1 MSDPLRFVNHRLE
14 DYAMQVTFEPS
25 EGTGT
30 VVYNLSLIHQQDL
43 DYALS
48 MFKATYE
55 AGVSPSGLIRVLW
68 EGETND
74 GYTIPEGHCGLL
86 TLCST
91 TLDGLLIKRGIP
103 FNPIGGGVVE
113 ISENIPRRFTHL
125 IKYEYTTIDPLQ
137 VLVSQE
143 ITSVQNVMRN
153 GTGSLLGNIRECHM
167 EAEDQVEEILEELN
181 ESYFTGILDLGLPN
195 TACLGVAVDPQYMG
209 VAALGGTNW
218 IAALREEGI
227 FVRMQAM
234 KGVTDI
240 ARMEFITEIDLS
252 TSRFKS

>member
-1 MSDPLRFVNHRLE
+1 MSDPLRFVSHRIE
-14 DYAMQVTFEPS
+14 DYAMQVTFEPA

-30 VVYNLSLIHQQDL
+30 VVYNLSLIHQEDL
-43 DYALS
+43 DYTLS
-48 MFKATYE
+48 VFKATCE
-55 AGVSPSGLIRVLW
+55 AGVSPSGLIRVLG
-68 EGETND
+68 EGEVND
-74 GYTIPEGHCGLL
+74 GYTIPKGHSGLL

-91 TLDGLLIKRGIP
+91 TLDGLLVKRGIP

-113 ISENIPRRFTHL
+113 VKDNIPNRFTHL

-137 VLVSQE
+137 VLISQE
-143 ITSVQNVMRN
+143 ITSVLKVMRT

-167 EAEDQVEEILEELN
+167 EAEDKVAEILEELS

-195 TACLGVAVDPQYMG
+195 TPCLGVAVEPQYMG

-218 IAALREEGI
+218 MAALREEGI
-227 FVRMQAM
+227 YVKMQAM

-240 ARMEFITEIDLS
+240 ARMEFISEM
-252 TSRFKS
+252 

>member
-1 MSDPLRFVNHRLE
+1 MSDPLRFVSHRIE
-14 DYAMQVTFEPS
+14 DYAMQVTFDPA

-43 DYALS
+43 DYTLS
-48 MFKATYE
+48 VFRSTCE
-55 AGVSPSGLIRVLW
+55 SGVSPSGLIRILR

-74 GYTIPEGHCGLL
+74 GYTIPSGYCGLL

-91 TLDGLLIKRGIP
+91 TLDGLLVRRGIP

-113 ISENIPRRFTHL
+113 VIDNIPRRFTHL

-137 VLVSQE
+137 VLISQE
-143 ITSVQNVMRN
+143 ITSVQNVMRT

-167 EAEDQVEEILEELN
+167 EAEEQVEEILEELN
-181 ESYFTGILDLGLPN
+181 ASYFTGILDLGLPN
-195 TACLGVAVDPQYMG
+195 TPCLGVAVDPQYMG

-218 IAALREEGI
+218 LAALREQGI
-227 FVRMQAM
+227 SVKMQAM

-240 ARMEFITEIDLS
+240 SRMQFITDL
-252 TSRFKS
+252 

>member
-1 MSDPLRFVNHRLE
+1 MSDPLRFVSHRIE
-14 DYAMQVTFEPS
+14 DYAMQVTFDPAQ
-25 EGTGT
+25 GTGT
-30 VVYNLSLIHQQDL
+30 VVYNLSLIHQEDL
-43 DYALS
+43 DYTLS
-48 MFKATYE
+48 LFRSTCE
-55 AGVSPSGLIRVLW
+55 TGVSPSGLIRILR
-68 EGETND
+68 EGEVND

-91 TLDGLLIKRGIP
+91 TLDGLLVKRGIP

-113 ISENIPRRFTHL
+113 ITENIPRRFTHL

-137 VLVSQE
+137 VLISQE
-143 ITSVQNVMRN
+143 ITSVKNVMRT

-167 EAEDQVEEILEELN
+167 EAEDQVEEILEELS

-195 TACLGVAVDPQYMG
+195 TPCLGVAVDPQYMG

-227 FVRMQAM
+227 FVKMQAM

-240 ARMEFITEIDLS
+240 SKMEFITDL
-252 TSRFKS
+252 